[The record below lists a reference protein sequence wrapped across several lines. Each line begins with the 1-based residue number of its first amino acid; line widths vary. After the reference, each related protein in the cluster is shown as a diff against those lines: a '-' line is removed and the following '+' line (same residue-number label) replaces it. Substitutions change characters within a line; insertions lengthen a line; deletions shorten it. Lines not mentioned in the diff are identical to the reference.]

1 MTTQILAKF
10 ENSLRTFRPNAFDT
24 AQAPSLQCSPPP
36 FPFLVLPG
44 ACFGPF
50 SRLELFIL
58 LVTVVVVVPSA
69 QSPVFLA
76 HKMFRIVS

>member
-24 AQAPSLQCSPPP
+24 AQAPSLQLSPPP
-36 FPFLVLPG
+36 PSFLLPFLVLPG
-44 ACFGPF
+44 ACFGLC

-58 LVTVVVVVPSA
+58 LVTVVVVVVPSA
-69 QSPVFLA
+69 QSPVF
-76 HKMFRIVS
+76 SGT